1 MVKALKKL
9 AEKEQNQVHI
19 TDIKVFQLKGHGIQS
34 IIKVETDAG
43 LYGIGEAGLPAV
55 IVQGYLDFMKD
66 RLIGQDALAIEKN
79 YAYMVR
85 MQAQWHAHWTQNPTV
100 SGIDMALWDIAGK
113 VFNRPVSELL
123 TGKFRDEIDMYVNTG
138 GPEDWRDKSAC
149 RDWAQ
154 KIRNHPNGF
163 KTVKIGFQGM
173 LGNSLAKD
181 AFRPGFLSET
191 LKPSVLRLIQQG
203 YENIREALGWEHD
216 IIIHCHNEF
225 DLPSAIGLAKAV
237 APIQPLWIE
246 DALPVIYSDS
256 YKILVQASPVPVIT
270 GEKLEHP
277 AEFLQFIANGAVHA
291 IHPDLAFVGGITGG
305 RKIADIAELY
315 YVPMGVHM
323 CGSYVQL
330 AATAHWGANVRNF
343 TISETRDPQ
352 DWCLYTEMAKEGIHI
367 KDGKF
372 KVPTGPGLGIT
383 LDTDYFNSIVENGKW
398 V

>member
-1 MVKALKKL
+1 MSPLKKL
-9 AEKEQNQVHI
+9 AQKEKNQVHI

-66 RLIGQDALAIEKN
+66 RMIGQDALAIEKN
-79 YAYMVR
+79 YAYMIR

-123 TGKFRDEIDMYVNTG
+123 TGKFRDEIEMYVNTH
-138 GPEDWRDKSAC
+138 GPDDWRDKAAC

-154 KIRNHPNGF
+154 RIHNHPNGF
-163 KTVKIGFQGM
+163 KTVKIGFQGL
-173 LGNSLAKD
+173 LGKGLAED
-181 AFRPGFLSET
+181 AYRGGFLSET
-191 LKPSVLRLIQQG
+191 LKPSELRVIQQG
-203 YENIREALGWEHD
+203 YENVREALGWEHD

-225 DLPSAIGLAKAV
+225 DLPTAIGLAKAV

-256 YKILVQASPVPVIT
+256 YKVFAQASPVPVIT

-352 DWCLYTEMAKEGIHI
+352 DWCLYTEMAQEGIQI

-383 LDTDYFNSIVENGKW
+383 LDTKFFNSIVENGKW
-398 V
+398 E